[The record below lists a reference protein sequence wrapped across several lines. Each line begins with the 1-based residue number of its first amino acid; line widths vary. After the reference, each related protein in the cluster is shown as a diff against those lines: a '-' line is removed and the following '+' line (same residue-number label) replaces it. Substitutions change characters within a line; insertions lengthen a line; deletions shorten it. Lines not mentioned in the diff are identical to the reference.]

1 MNNFKTAVAF
11 IRTFLDDIKDLIAL
25 LDEAVP
31 DGTPGQK
38 KLDTFKEVVNGLIA
52 AEQRFAPAAE
62 MIWTLLVP
70 LVSFIVAAR
79 KTQAAKAG

>member
-1 MNNFKTAVAF
+1 MNNFRLAIQF
-11 IRTFLDDIKDLIAL
+11 IRSFLDEIKDMIAL

-38 KLDTFKEVVNGLIA
+38 KLDTFKEWVDRIVA
-52 AEQRFAPAAE
+52 AEQKFAPAAE

-70 LVSFIVAAR
+70 LVSFIVAMR
-79 KTQAAKAG
+79 KEQKG